1 MRKKVLTI
9 IPILLLLVVIGVL
22 ASITVLILTKKDK
35 GLTMINASKIE
46 AVDSGEFLQDD
57 IKVSYSLTYKDKKNN
72 FILKPNG
79 RIVITNHQSIS
90 LSIKSGDLV
99 LVKNTNGENIY
110 LPEPQKS
117 GSYYSFSLTKEEN
130 YYIIIENLSTNEI
143 NIGYIKL
150 YK

>member
-22 ASITVLILTKKDK
+22 ASITVLILTKKNK

-57 IKVSYSLTYKDKKNN
+57 IKVSYSLIYKDKKNN

-143 NIGYIKL
+143 NIGFIKL

>member
-57 IKVSYSLTYKDKKNN
+57 IKVSYSLIYKDKKNN

-79 RIVITNHQSIS
+79 KIVITNHKSIS

-99 LVKNTNGENIY
+99 LVKNTNGENIF

>member
-57 IKVSYSLTYKDKKNN
+57 IKVSYSLIYKDKKNN

-79 RIVITNHQSIS
+79 KIVITNHKSIS

-99 LVKNTNGENIY
+99 LVKNTNGENIL

-143 NIGYIKL
+143 NIGFIKL

>member
-46 AVDSGEFLQDD
+46 AVDSGEFLKDD
-57 IKVSYSLTYKDKKNN
+57 IKVSYSLVYKDKKNN

>member
-22 ASITVLILTKKDK
+22 ASITVLVLTKKDK

-57 IKVSYSLTYKDKKNN
+57 IKVSYSLIYKDKKNN

-79 RIVITNHQSIS
+79 RIVITNHKSIS

-143 NIGYIKL
+143 NIGFIKL

>member
-22 ASITVLILTKKDK
+22 ASITVLVLTKKDK

-57 IKVSYSLTYKDKKNN
+57 IKVSYSLIYKDKKNN

-79 RIVITNHQSIS
+79 RIVITNHKSIS

>member
-57 IKVSYSLTYKDKKNN
+57 IKVSYSLIYKDKKNN

>member
-57 IKVSYSLTYKDKKNN
+57 IKVSYSLVYKDKKNN

>member
-57 IKVSYSLTYKDKKNN
+57 IKVSYSLIYKDKKNN

-79 RIVITNHQSIS
+79 KIVITNHKSIS

>member
-22 ASITVLILTKKDK
+22 ASITVLILTKKNK

-57 IKVSYSLTYKDKKNN
+57 IKVSYSLVYKDKKNN

-143 NIGYIKL
+143 NIGFIKL

>member
-57 IKVSYSLTYKDKKNN
+57 IKVSYSLIYKDKKNN
-72 FILKPNG
+72 FIIKPNG
-79 RIVITNHQSIS
+79 KIVITNHKSIS

>member
-22 ASITVLILTKKDK
+22 ASITVLVLTKKDK

-57 IKVSYSLTYKDKKNN
+57 IKVSYSLIYKDKKNN

-117 GSYYSFSLTKEEN
+117 GSYYSFKLTDEDN
-130 YYIIIENLSTNEI
+130 YYIVIENLSTNEI
-143 NIGYIKL
+143 NIGFIKL

>member
-57 IKVSYSLTYKDKKNN
+57 IKVSYSLIYKDKKNN

-79 RIVITNHQSIS
+79 KIVITNHQSIS

-99 LVKNTNGENIY
+99 LVKNTNGENIL

>member
-57 IKVSYSLTYKDKKNN
+57 IKVSYSLIYKDKKNN

-79 RIVITNHQSIS
+79 KIVITNHQSIS

-117 GSYYSFSLTKEEN
+117 GSYYSFKLTDEDN
-130 YYIIIENLSTNEI
+130 YYIVIENLSTNEI
-143 NIGYIKL
+143 NIGFIKL

>member
-57 IKVSYSLTYKDKKNN
+57 IKVSYSLIYKDKKNN

-79 RIVITNHQSIS
+79 KIVITNHQSIS

>member
-57 IKVSYSLTYKDKKNN
+57 IKVSYSLIYKDKKNN
-72 FILKPNG
+72 FIIKPNG
-79 RIVITNHQSIS
+79 KIVITNHKSIS

-143 NIGYIKL
+143 NIGFIKL

>member
-22 ASITVLILTKKDK
+22 ASITVLVLTKKDK

-57 IKVSYSLTYKDKKNN
+57 IKVSYSLIYKDKKNN

>member
-57 IKVSYSLTYKDKKNN
+57 IKVSYSLIYKDKKNN

-79 RIVITNHQSIS
+79 KIVITNHQSIS

-99 LVKNTNGENIY
+99 LVKNTNGENIF

>member
-22 ASITVLILTKKDK
+22 ASITVLVLTKKDK

-57 IKVSYSLTYKDKKNN
+57 IKVSYSLIYKDKKNN

-143 NIGYIKL
+143 NIGFIKL

>member
-57 IKVSYSLTYKDKKNN
+57 IKVSYSLIYKDKKNN

-79 RIVITNHQSIS
+79 KIVITNHKSIS

-117 GSYYSFSLTKEEN
+117 GSYYSFKLTDEDN

>member
-57 IKVSYSLTYKDKKNN
+57 IKVSYSLIYKDKKNN

-79 RIVITNHQSIS
+79 KIVITNHKSIS

-143 NIGYIKL
+143 NIGFIKL